1 MINIFDNYFIFG
13 HEDLFWYCH
22 HCKSN
27 DKITLRED
35 LVMGENGIIYCDY
48 FTMCHLA
55 NNLSDSYKM
64 IEDYRDFEINY
75 GTNWVLKD
83 TKLFPG
89 YFKEW
94 ILSMEW
100 IYNKDP
106 NFNWSN
112 FYNEYWETIIGEGV
126 LLKTWISPN
135 PNDNKT
141 YFETIRI
148 GKTISFCKDSKYS
161 MSFDSLP
168 MDYLLPIILKK
179 IK

>member
-1 MINIFDNYFIFG
+1 M
-13 HEDLFWYCH
+13 
-22 HCKSN
+22 
-27 DKITLRED
+27 
-35 LVMGENGIIYCDY
+35 
-48 FTMCHLA
+48 
-55 NNLSDSYKM
+55 
-64 IEDYRDFEINY
+64 
-75 GTNWVLKD
+75 
-83 TKLFPG
+83 FPG

-106 NFNWSN
+106 NFN
-112 FYNEYWETIIGEGV
+112 EYWETIIGEGV
-126 LLKTWISPN
+126 LLKTWISPH

-141 YFETIRI
+141 YFKTIRI

-161 MSFDSLP
+161 MSFDYLP